1 MLQRSDLLARIKSN
15 IAQTGYHVTVVT
27 GGALPRFAYSI
38 GCTTTLG
45 AEFIFAG
52 GEFYSKNQVK
62 EIIAATISLATTQSA
77 WPDLVV
83 SLGSLGNFSLVKAVT
98 SWSKLLLLGAID
110 YYPQADLQVWQIMP
124 DQAHHTLEIPAM
136 TQSFDAAAQPV
147 WQWLVRPWEYPIPR
161 QSMAITNLEV
171 LAGAKATEVTRW
183 EEAEWEIF
191 AGAGP
196 DIPKAAMRIV
206 PLGTLLGI
214 DSSLELAVD
223 LEIGAGLWREPVAF
237 DWHTWD

>member
-62 EIIAATISLATTQSA
+62 EIIAATISLATTQSG

-98 SWSKLLLLGAID
+98 S
-110 YYPQADLQVWQIMP
+110 
-124 DQAHHTLEIPAM
+124 
-136 TQSFDAAAQPV
+136 
-147 WQWLVRPWEYPIPR
+147 
-161 QSMAITNLEV
+161 
-171 LAGAKATEVTRW
+171 
-183 EEAEWEIF
+183 
-191 AGAGP
+191 
-196 DIPKAAMRIV
+196 
-206 PLGTLLGI
+206 
-214 DSSLELAVD
+214 
-223 LEIGAGLWREPVAF
+223 
-237 DWHTWD
+237 